1 MRKIY
6 DKNELRFALLWI
18 AIYVVAFSVSDDV
31 SVSLGIAKS
40 VTAPFSVLMTIIIYM
55 GIKKNGLKEKYG
67 LCGLKGSAKEYLYFI
82 PLVILAT
89 TNIWWGF
96 KLNLSVLETILYI
109 ISMICVGFLEEIFFR
124 GFLFKA
130 MCKNN
135 IKRAVLIS
143 SMTFGLGHIVN
154 LVNGKNIPET
164 LMQMGYAF
172 AVGFLFTIIFYK
184 TNSLWPCIITHSIIN
199 SLSVFANVEQDTVL
213 RNMIGSMFLCVAS
226 LSYAI
231 YILKRG
237 SREHQ

>member
-1 MRKIY
+1 M
-6 DKNELRFALLWI
+6 
-18 AIYVVAFSVSDDV
+18 
-31 SVSLGIAKS
+31 
-40 VTAPFSVLMTIIIYM
+40 
-55 GIKKNGLKEKYG
+55 
-67 LCGLKGSAKEYLYFI
+67 
-82 PLVILAT
+82 
-89 TNIWWGF
+89 
-96 KLNLSVLETILYI
+96 
-109 ISMICVGFLEEIFFR
+109 
-124 GFLFKA
+124 FKA